1 VLFDAV
7 ARRVIGWTT
16 LHAEQKSAEPSSRCS
31 CVLVLMLVAWTEDKI
46 LLGISK
52 LVVFE

>member
-7 ARRVIGWTT
+7 ARIITGWTT
-16 LHAEQKSAEPSSRCS
+16 LHTEQKSAELLSRCS
-31 CVLVLMLVAWTEDKI
+31 CVLVLVLVAWTEDKI
-46 LLGISK
+46 LLGILK